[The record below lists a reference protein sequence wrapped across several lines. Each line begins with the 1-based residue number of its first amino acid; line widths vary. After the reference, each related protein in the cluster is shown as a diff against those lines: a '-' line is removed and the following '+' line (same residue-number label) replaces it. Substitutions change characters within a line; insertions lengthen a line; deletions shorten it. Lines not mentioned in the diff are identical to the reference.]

1 MVQNVFVPNSSFHFP
16 KVDGRQFKR
25 EWLKQFTWI
34 CYSPSMD
41 GWFCLACVLFVLEFA
56 KCSKVKL
63 LRTDPV
69 KSSPSAVN
77 DFKKNVEERRKKKD
91 QDKNRTLHKDTSALF
106 YRAQEK
112 MDRNLED
119 VHEMLVVSEISE
131 NRKILRSIIDTIIF
145 LGRLD
150 LALRGHRDDSEYHSD
165 AGEYFTGSAGNFI
178 EF

>member
-1 MVQNVFVPNSSFHFP
+1 
-16 KVDGRQFKR
+16 
-25 EWLKQFTWI
+25 
-34 CYSPSMD
+34 
-41 GWFCLACVLFVLEFA
+41 
-56 KCSKVKL
+56 
-63 LRTDPV
+63 
-69 KSSPSAVN
+69 
-77 DFKKNVEERRKKKD
+77 
-91 QDKNRTLHKDTSALF
+91 
-106 YRAQEK
+106 

-145 LGRLD
+145 LRRLD